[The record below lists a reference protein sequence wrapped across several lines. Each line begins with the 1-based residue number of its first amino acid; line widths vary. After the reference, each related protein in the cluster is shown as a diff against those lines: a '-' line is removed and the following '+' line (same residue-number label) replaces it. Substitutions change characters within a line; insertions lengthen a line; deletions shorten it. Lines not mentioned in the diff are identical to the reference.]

1 MRSGFETMA
10 RIGYTARG
18 IVYLIVGILATV
30 AAFSGERA
38 VGTKGAVQTLLSTA
52 PGAVLL
58 VVLAAGL
65 VCFAAWRFAQAV
77 LDADHDGR
85 SGKALVL
92 RTIYA
97 ANGLFYFGMA
107 AWSVSLLLTFRGD
120 IDDDQAT
127 RDWTAWLLGQPFG
140 GWLIIAIGAGIAVT
154 GIGVAITGLRGH
166 FERRLKLDAATREWL
181 VPLGRYGLFARGI
194 VFVLIAAFL
203 ILAAVHSNPQEA
215 KGLGGAFRALQG
227 QPYGWILLALG
238 AAGFLAFGA
247 YELIQAVYRRV
258 PAMGLPQAAAQSGR

>member
-1 MRSGFETMA
+1 M
-10 RIGYTARG
+10 
-18 IVYLIVGILATV
+18 
-30 AAFSGERA
+30 
-38 VGTKGAVQTLLSTA
+38 
-52 PGAVLL
+52 
-58 VVLAAGL
+58 
-65 VCFAAWRFAQAV
+65 
-77 LDADHDGR
+77 
-85 SGKALVL
+85 
-92 RTIYA
+92 
-97 ANGLFYFGMA
+97 
-107 AWSVSLLLTFRGD
+107 LTFRGD

-140 GWLIIAIGAGIAVT
+140 RWLIIAIGAGIAMT

-215 KGLGGAFRALQG
+215 KGLGGAFRALQE

-247 YELIQAVYRRV
+247 YELIQAAYRRV